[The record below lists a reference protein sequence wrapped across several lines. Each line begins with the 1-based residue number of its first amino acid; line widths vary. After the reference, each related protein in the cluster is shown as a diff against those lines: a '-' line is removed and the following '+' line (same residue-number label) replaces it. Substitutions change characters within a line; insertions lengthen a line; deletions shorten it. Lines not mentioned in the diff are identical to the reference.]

1 MKVLWKIALLLVIV
15 LIVFFILDD
24 NIQENKPLESP
35 VKPGIAIP
43 LPGKAE
49 DTSINSSSRPEIG
62 LSTFVGKDIT
72 NLIGAMGNPDRIE
85 PSAFN
90 YEWWIYK
97 GDFQFMVGVNN
108 EKVNQIYSADSYSD
122 ITPFVIGGDVK
133 DVYRTTIIESEVNV
147 LLGENSYSFTL
158 NSDDMNNRLLIQYEG
173 LYAQLY
179 IDSEGQDIEGV
190 RFIDA
195 KTLVAHQ
202 PYDMAYMGEMVVVN
216 RPSSTMQIEV
226 DRAME
231 RQLFELTNQY
241 RRNYGVKALRT
252 DYTLSTIA
260 QKHSQDMAL
269 ENYFSHDSPK
279 LGNYAERLKEANLS
293 HNKAGENLAFDYVD
307 AIEAVHGWFNS
318 PIHRKVLVDKDFTHL
333 GTGVYGRYYTQD
345 FIYKIYDDTVEEK

>member
-1 MKVLWKIALLLVIV
+1 MKVLWKISLLLVIV
-15 LIVFFILDD
+15 LIGFFILDD

-35 VKPGIAIP
+35 VKPGTAIP

-49 DTSINSSSRPEIG
+49 ETVNNSSARPEIG
-62 LSTFVGKDIT
+62 LSTFVGKDAT
-72 NLIGAMGNPDRIE
+72 TLIEKNGNPDRIE
-85 PSAFN
+85 PAAFN

-97 GDFQFMVGVNN
+97 GDVQFMAGVDKG
-108 EKVNQIYSADSYSD
+108 KVNQIYSGDSFADL
-122 ITPFVIGGDVK
+122 TPFVVGGNVL

-147 LLGENSYSFTL
+147 QLGESSYSFTL
-158 NSDDMNNRLLIQYEG
+158 NSDDMKNKVLVQYND

-179 IDSEGQDIEGV
+179 IDSETEDIAGV

-216 RPSSTMQIEV
+216 HPSSTMQIEV

-241 RRNYGVKALRT
+241 RKKYGVRVLRA
-252 DYTLSTIA
+252 DYTLSTLA

-269 ENYFSHDSPK
+269 EDYFSHDSPK
-279 LGNYAERLKEANLS
+279 LGNYAERLKEVNIS
-293 HNKAGENLAFDYVD
+293 HTKAGENLAFDYVD
-307 AIEAVHGWFNS
+307 AIEAVHGWVNS

-345 FIYKIYDDTVEEK
+345 FINKIYDDTVEEK